1 MKKLLTLLAVIVLIT
16 ACSPQ
21 SGGENIAIDAS
32 KSDITK
38 TYQAAGND
46 TITLNGLK
54 PGSIYTIYPE
64 SASNAAPKGSQNFV
78 KSTTDTI
85 IFIPDAETE
94 TFRTGDLGIDEG
106 AFRIIE
112 QLPAGGDMVI
122 DTSTDK
128 PLFTNS
134 KGQKVYEKYF
144 EIPVSNLSDP
154 ANTVIFDYMTGSS
167 SNTSSDYGII
177 VDGKKTRS
185 AGIMDFSEEESIIV
199 YIQCHYGTLNSP

>member
-1 MKKLLTLLAVIVLIT
+1 MKKLLAILAVIVLIT

-64 SASNAAPKGSQNFV
+64 SASNSRSKSSQSFV

-85 IFIPDAETE
+85 IFIPDT
-94 TFRTGDLGIDEG
+94 
-106 AFRIIE
+106 
-112 QLPAGGDMVI
+112 
-122 DTSTDK
+122 
-128 PLFTNS
+128 
-134 KGQKVYEKYF
+134 
-144 EIPVSNLSDP
+144 
-154 ANTVIFDYMTGSS
+154 
-167 SNTSSDYGII
+167 
-177 VDGKKTRS
+177 
-185 AGIMDFSEEESIIV
+185 
-199 YIQCHYGTLNSP
+199 

>member
-21 SGGENIAIDAS
+21 SGGENVSIDAS

-78 KSTTDTI
+78 KSTTSQMRRLKHS
-85 IFIPDAETE
+85 E
-94 TFRTGDLGIDEG
+94 L
-106 AFRIIE
+106 
-112 QLPAGGDMVI
+112 
-122 DTSTDK
+122 
-128 PLFTNS
+128 
-134 KGQKVYEKYF
+134 
-144 EIPVSNLSDP
+144 EILASMRELS
-154 ANTVIFDYMTGSS
+154 
-167 SNTSSDYGII
+167 
-177 VDGKKTRS
+177 
-185 AGIMDFSEEESIIV
+185 E
-199 YIQCHYGTLNSP
+199 